1 MSLRLSPPS
10 RFVFLS
16 VVAACGVL
24 SGALQPAAAA
34 EPFLEFIAGLRERGY
49 YDTAQTYLDEI
60 SARADLPDEVR
71 QVLPYERAL
80 TLLAAVRDVTASG
93 AKRTQLDAAEAAL
106 EQFVQGAPQ
115 HALAGLANT
124 QRAKIRLQKARV
136 AIWDADDPSNS
147 GKRGEFMAEARR
159 LIGEARQIFET
170 AFQQHQQAVAAFPL
184 VIPEDNKVQRRQR
197 EEAENRFLHT
207 KLDLAECTYWLA
219 QTHDAGSAAR
229 EEQLTQA
236 QDEYAKIHA
245 EHRLQKVGLIA
256 RLWQGKCFE
265 EMGRLGEALGL
276 YKEILDHP
284 GNDPAMQE
292 LKARAL
298 WFQLIC
304 FNKRTP
310 PEHLLVVNSATAWRN
325 EAGSLL
331 KNSEVGR
338 GIQFE
343 QARALEELG
352 VARGAEAAQRNNL
365 LTQALA
371 IGRTLARTPG
381 QFKAPAA
388 ALVRRV
394 AAALKRPE
402 EDPRTF
408 DEAFGVGAQF
418 TEDLKRMYAQIA
430 QLKSEGKTQE
440 AAELEATIEATGA
453 EMTRMFDLALR
464 LARPDTDPAQLASA
478 QRQLAFGY
486 FVQRRYY
493 EAAALAEYAALH
505 LPPEQDEHARGC
517 AYLVVA
523 AFHHAYTAAD
533 RNNRQFEEQQTIAAA
548 EALIARWPDSDN
560 AADARETIG
569 KIFYNQGDKAKAGE
583 WWVQTPPSAESY
595 AALQVSGG
603 SAYWE
608 AYLAALSAEDDQRPA
623 ADVMQQWLANAERHV
638 EIGVKAREAQLPQ
651 GRETPSDLAI
661 SKLTLAQIRNLKGVY
676 TTQGEVAGA
685 LELLTQPPHSVIEA
699 VEVAPGEPRPDDP
712 KHVKSAHIAGQA
724 YQQLLRTYI
733 GLRDVDK
740 AADTRSR
747 LEEIAAGDDSASLTQ
762 IYVAFGQELQREL
775 EQLRTSGQTQRLDEV
790 RAGFEEFLNSIYE
803 RPQGQTFGSLLWMA
817 ETYTSLAEGS
827 ADNPTQATDY
837 FAKAAAT
844 YDKMLA
850 DPAVAGDAGRKTV
863 IKLRLADCRRRQQ
876 DYPAAEQVLLEA
888 VRDSSNAPNV
898 QFEAARLY
906 QDWGSSSGLHWEKL
920 QTAIEGREAPP
931 MWGWAGLASR
941 LQRSL
946 QLQDDP
952 RLQEMH
958 TDARYNLAECRRQM
972 ALQQTSD
979 AEREKHLESARVA
992 LEAFARISGPMPADD
1007 FRRFDQLYQQVLRD
1021 LGRPVVALSDVLGRP
1036 TAAGSAATGALA
1048 GNGRPAGTRSAAGA
1062 VVGDA
1067 AAAVQTGGG
1076 TNYAMIVILA
1086 LAGLAAIV
1094 GLYLL
1099 AVGQDKK
1106 RHRYAVTSASS
1117 GAPPPSLPTGPVEP
1131 RPSAT
1136 SVRSRSR
1143 NRP

>member
-1 MSLRLSPPS
+1 MSLRFSPPPRS
-10 RFVFLS
+10 SLLVLA
-16 VVAACGVL
+16 AACCVWFGRHQ
-24 SGALQPAAAA
+24 SATAA

-60 SARADLPDEVR
+60 SARPDLPDEVR

-80 TLLAAVRDVTASG
+80 ILLAAVRDVTASG

-115 HALAGLANT
+115 HALAGQANT

-136 AIWDADDPSNS
+136 AIWDADDPANS
-147 GKRGEFMAEARR
+147 GSRGEFLAEARQF
-159 LIGEARQIFET
+159 IGEARQIFQAAFEQHKT
-170 AFQQHQQAVAAFPL
+170 AVNAFPL
-184 VIPEDNKVQRRQR
+184 GTSDESVVQKRKRED
-197 EEAENRFLHT
+197 AENLYLHS
-207 KLDLAECTYWLA
+207 KLDLAETTYWMA
-219 QTHDAGSAAR
+219 QTCEPGSTAR
-229 EEQLTQA
+229 EEQLTEA

-284 GNDPAMQE
+284 GTETGILDLQ
-292 LKARAL
+292 ARAL

-304 FNKRTP
+304 LNKRTP
-310 PEHLLVVNSATAWRN
+310 AEYQLVIDAATAWRN
-325 EAGSLL
+325 GANALL
-331 KNSEVGR
+331 KNSEIGR

-343 QARALEELG
+343 QARALEGLG
-352 VARGAEAAQRNNL
+352 TARAADPAQSNNL

-371 IGRTLARTPG
+371 IGRTLARSPG

-402 EDPRTF
+402 EDPKSF

-464 LARPDTDPAQLASA
+464 LARPDTDAAQLASA

-486 FVQRRYY
+486 FVQKRYY
-493 EAAALAEYAALH
+493 EAAAMAEYAALH
-505 LPPEQDEHARGC
+505 LPPEQDENARGC

-569 KIFYNQGDKAKAGE
+569 KIFYNQGDKAKAGD
-583 WWVQTPPSAESY
+583 WWVQTPPSAENY

-608 AYLAALSAEDDQRPA
+608 AYLAALAAEDDERPA
-623 ADVMQQWLANAERHV
+623 ADLMQQWLANAERHV
-638 EIGVKAREAQLPQ
+638 EIGIKAREAQLPQ
-651 GRETPSDLAI
+651 GRETPADLAI
-661 SKLTLAQIRNLKGVY
+661 SKLTLAQIRNLKGAY
-676 TTQGEVAGA
+676 TTQEEVTGA
-685 LELLTQPPHSVIEA
+685 LELLTQSPHSVIEA
-699 VEVAPGEPRPDDP
+699 VEVPPGESRPDDP
-712 KHVKSAHIAGQA
+712 KHAKSAHIAGQA

-803 RPQGQTFGSLLWMA
+803 RPQGQTFGSLLWIA

-827 ADNPTQATDY
+827 EDNAAKATDF

-850 DPAVAGDAGRKTV
+850 DPTVGDDATKRTV
-863 IKLRLADCRRRQQ
+863 IKLRLTDCRRRQQ

-906 QDWGSSSGLHWEKL
+906 QDWGSSSSAHWEKL
-920 QTAIEGREAPP
+920 QIAIEGQEAPP

-952 RLQEMH
+952 RLQQMH
-958 TDARYNLAECRRQM
+958 IDARYSLAECRRLM

-1007 FRRFDQLYQQVLRD
+1007 FRRFDQLYQQVLGE

-1036 TAAGSAATGALA
+1036 ASAGESNSSVAIGGNSHSNPIPVAADTA
-1048 GNGRPAGTRSAAGA
+1048 
-1062 VVGDA
+1062 DA
-1067 AAAVQTGGG
+1067 AAQSGGR
-1076 TNYAMIVILA
+1076 TNYAMIAILA

-1106 RHRYAVTSASS
+1106 RHRYAVTAAPPGTSA
-1117 GAPPPSLPTGPVEP
+1117 APPPITPATSK
-1131 RPSAT
+1131 PSAA
-1136 SVRSRSR
+1136 SVRSRKR
-1143 NRP
+1143 T